1 MISCILIVIVMLAIF
16 PYQTG
21 NVFVRFAL
29 EETESKAKDFSRLF
43 HWSPNPEDFK
53 GSVPEAYFSFREMN
67 GLWTLPF
74 LLLGIFFLAF
84 RRERRDLFLLAWL
97 VSLYLVLHRDL
108 LGKATFLHRSL
119 SATAHIF
126 APLTAIGA
134 VYISSFI
141 KIKPL
146 RDYLKYAIVAL
157 FVILAISIN
166 GKNIEM
172 LKGAYQGL
180 SRINQVQYEASL
192 WVMENVPVAYNVSV
206 VGVPDQLY
214 KQLPWMAIFSQRL
227 NRHFESF
234 TAEEARQHLLN
245 DYIFV
250 DYTNSILLNDPAR
263 IKSLQEFESAAL
275 ENFTLL
281 YNKNNIRIYKYP
293 QK

>member
-1 MISCILIVIVMLAIF
+1 
-16 PYQTG
+16 
-21 NVFVRFAL
+21 
-29 EETESKAKDFSRLF
+29 
-43 HWSPNPEDFK
+43 
-53 GSVPEAYFSFREMN
+53 MN